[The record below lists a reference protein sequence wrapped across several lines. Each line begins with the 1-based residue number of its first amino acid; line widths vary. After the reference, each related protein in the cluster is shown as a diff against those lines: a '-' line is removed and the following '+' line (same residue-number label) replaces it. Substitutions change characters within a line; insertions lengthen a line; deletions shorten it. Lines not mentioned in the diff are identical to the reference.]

1 MFELKITEPR
11 MPESI
16 TWNYEELKG
25 ELTEALSDYEKR
37 IYTEDTIAEAKSDK
51 ASLNKLKK
59 TINDE
64 RIRREKEYM
73 KPFETFKAQ
82 VKEICGLIDGAS
94 EKISD
99 QIEGFEEKQKS
110 EKKEKIVKLF
120 EEKKAGVVDWLS
132 IDKIFN
138 EKWLNKSI
146 SMKSIDDDISQLLTK
161 ITSDLQTIK
170 TLEAYSFEAT
180 DYYKRTL
187 DLNGAIAE
195 GQRLID
201 LQKRKEAEKE
211 KELQRQITLSEAQK
225 QLELGVQPEATI
237 AETVA
242 EELIVSE
249 KVSEPEYTFKFK
261 ATLTKTQAIALSQFC
276 KENKIKLIQ
285 IKED

>member
-1 MFELKITEPR
+1 MFELKINEPKL
-11 MPESI
+11 PDSI
-16 TWNYEELKG
+16 TWNYEELKAKI
-25 ELTEALSDYEKR
+25 TKMLSNYEKI
-37 IYTEDTIAEAKSDK
+37 IYTEDTISEAKADR

-73 KPFETFKAQ
+73 KPFDTFKAQ
-82 VKEICGLIDGAS
+82 AKEICGLIDGAS

-99 QIEGFEEKQKS
+99 QVEGFEEKQKA

-120 EEKKAGVVDWLS
+120 EEKKSGVADWLS

-138 EKWLNKSI
+138 EKWLNKST
-146 SMKSIDDDISQLLTK
+146 SMKSIEEEISSILEK
-161 ITSDLQTIK
+161 ITSDLETIK
-170 TLEAYSFEAT
+170 SLEAYSFEAT

-225 QLELGVQPEATI
+225 QMELGVQPEATV
-237 AETVA
+237 AETVS
-242 EELIVSE
+242 EEVIIPE
-249 KVSEPEYTFKFK
+249 KISEPEFTFKFK
-261 ATLTKTQAIALSQFC
+261 ITITKTQAIALSQFC
-276 KENKIKLIQ
+276 KENNIKLIQ